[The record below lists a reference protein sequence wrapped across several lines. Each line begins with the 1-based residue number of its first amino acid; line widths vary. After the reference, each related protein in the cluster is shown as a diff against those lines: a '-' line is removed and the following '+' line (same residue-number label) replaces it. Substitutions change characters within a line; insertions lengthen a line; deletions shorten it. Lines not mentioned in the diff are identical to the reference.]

1 MSITAS
7 VTVGTNDFRNAL
19 TAVRVHAGT
28 DADVPTVHRVR
39 LAIGRENVS
48 VIATD
53 MYTAGLAIASVW
65 ESDTNT
71 GDTCTVD
78 VLPGD
83 VLQILRIFGAG
94 KEKADEPEF
103 MLRLDVSADRLTITD
118 CSGLLDGRAYK
129 VPRLPTDG
137 GVLCTVPELIARQHD
152 SAASLLADMIVGGE
166 TMARF
171 RAAGSAYDEPL
182 EIEAHTANRS
192 LLIRCG
198 DSFLGLIMPRRPSED
213 DLDRMRE
220 YRRDW
225 DHRLPEI
232 VAAAQAERAQAD
244 AEAVAAVV
252 PPTSAALGSDREA
265 FLQAVDLVV
274 RTQFASGSMLQRRM
288 RIGFAKAQ
296 RLLDQMETA
305 GIVGPADGSASKPR
319 DVLVPAEHG
328 DALLEALRAEDGE
341 STP

>member
-19 TAVRVHAGT
+19 TAVRVHASA

-39 LAIGRENVS
+39 LAIGRENVT

-65 ESDTNT
+65 DSDTNT
-71 GDTCTVD
+71 GDSCTVD
-78 VLPGD
+78 VLPAD
-83 VLQILRIFGAG
+83 ILQILRIFGAG

-103 MLRLDVSADRLTITD
+103 MLRLDISGDRLTITD
-118 CSGLLDGRAYK
+118 CSGLIDGRAYK

-137 GVLCTVPELIARQHD
+137 GALCTVPDLIARQHD
-152 SAASLLADMIVGGE
+152 SAPSLLADMIVGGE

-171 RAAGSAYDEPL
+171 RAAGSAYEQPL

-198 DSFLGLIMPRRPSED
+198 ESFLGLIMPARPSD
-213 DLDRMRE
+213 DARDRMTE
-220 YRRDW
+220 HRRDW

-232 VAAAQAERAQAD
+232 VAAANAERAQAD

-252 PPTSAALGSDREA
+252 PPSPATLGDDREA
-265 FLQAVDLVV
+265 FLQAVDMVV
-274 RTQFASGSMLQRRM
+274 RTQFGSVSMLQRRL
-288 RIGFAKAQ
+288 RIGYAKAQ
-296 RLLDQMETA
+296 RLLEQMETA
-305 GIVGPADGSASKPR
+305 GIVGPGEGSKAR

-328 DALLEALRAEDGE
+328 DALLEALRAEGGE
-341 STP
+341 PTP